1 MELGRAFYG
10 VGFGGLE
17 GESFSGGV
25 LEVEDKGCGAGVA
38 GDVVVDFLEVFGGVA
53 VGPE

>member
-1 MELGRAFYG
+1 MEDDRG
-10 VGFGGLE
+10 
-17 GESFSGGV
+17 
-25 LEVEDKGCGAGVA
+25 GAGVA